1 MTLSALILCLAASD
15 AFQRLTPLRPAVAFH
30 GKTRGNGE
38 EEPLDIDAALDEAL
52 KDDIVDALAEDI
64 NAALGK
70 DEAKTPEEMKVGELT
85 GELDLRGVD
94 YSDCVEADELRAKLK
109 DARLSGR
116 APKDVL
122 DNFNK
127 ATAEAMF
134 DKEKNPMNLSKEE
147 LEASKGADGA
157 IPGADERPRG
167 HGHGPEAQVPGDHGR
182 RHGRLRARDAAKAH
196 GGPRIEGDAHDADQA
211 FAKCGHGSAR
221 GVTVAG
227 IINNNCDLT
236 AARAPRAA
244 HTRLGH
250 GTARRT
256 RA

>member
-1 MTLSALILCLAASD
+1 MTAMTLSALILCLAASD

-147 LEASKGADGA
+147 LEAIKGADGA
-157 IPGADERPRG
+157 IPGGLEPDEVFKLMNDPEVMAMVEKPKFQEIMADVMG
-167 HGHGPEAQVPGDHGR
+167 GSGPATLQKHMADPESREMLMTLTKLLQNAGMVPPGASR
-182 RHGRLRARDAAKAH
+182 
-196 GGPRIEGDAHDADQA
+196 
-211 FAKCGHGSAR
+211 
-221 GVTVAG
+221 
-227 IINNNCDLT
+227 
-236 AARAPRAA
+236 
-244 HTRLGH
+244 
-250 GTARRT
+250 
-256 RA
+256 

>member
-94 YSDCVEADELRAKLK
+94 YSDCVEAAELRAKLK

-147 LEASKGADGA
+147 LEAIKGADGA
-157 IPGADERPRG
+157 IPGGLEPDEVFKLMNDPEVMAMVQKPKFQEIMADVMG
-167 HGHGPEAQVPGDHGR
+167 GSGPATLQKHMADPESREMLMTLTKLLQNAGMVPPGASR
-182 RHGRLRARDAAKAH
+182 
-196 GGPRIEGDAHDADQA
+196 
-211 FAKCGHGSAR
+211 
-221 GVTVAG
+221 
-227 IINNNCDLT
+227 
-236 AARAPRAA
+236 
-244 HTRLGH
+244 
-250 GTARRT
+250 
-256 RA
+256 

>member
-1 MTLSALILCLAASD
+1 MTAMTLSALILCLAASD

-52 KDDIVDALAEDI
+52 EDDIVDALAEDI

-109 DARLSGR
+109 DASLSGR

-147 LEASKGADGA
+147 LEAIKGADGA
-157 IPGADERPRG
+157 IPGGLEPDEVFKLMNDPEVMAMVQKPKFQEIMADVMG
-167 HGHGPEAQVPGDHGR
+167 GSGPATLQKHMADPESREMLMTLTKLLQNAGMVPPGASR
-182 RHGRLRARDAAKAH
+182 
-196 GGPRIEGDAHDADQA
+196 
-211 FAKCGHGSAR
+211 
-221 GVTVAG
+221 
-227 IINNNCDLT
+227 
-236 AARAPRAA
+236 
-244 HTRLGH
+244 
-250 GTARRT
+250 
-256 RA
+256 